1 MVDTLHI
8 DDRISVPIDEIE
20 LSAVRS
26 SGSGGQN
33 VNKVATAIHL
43 RFDAGNS
50 AYLPEDV
57 KRRLVEMG
65 DHRVT
70 ADGVIVI
77 KAQETRSQARNREA
91 ALDRLADLLRAA
103 CHQDRERIPTRP
115 SKKAKARRM
124 DAKRRRANV
133 KSMRQRP
140 RED

>member
-1 MVDTLHI
+1 VVDRLHI
-8 DDRISVPIDEIE
+8 DDRVSVPIDEIE
-20 LSAVRS
+20 LAAVRS

-50 AYLPEDV
+50 ASLPEDV
-57 KRRLVEMG
+57 KRRLVEIG

-70 ADGVIVI
+70 AEGVIVI

-91 ALDRLADLLRAA
+91 ALDRLANLLRAA
-103 CHQDRERIPTRP
+103 CREEPERIPTRP
-115 SKKAKARRM
+115 SKKAKARRV
-124 DAKRRRANV
+124 DAKRRRSNV

-140 RED
+140 REE